1 MMYNLQKYSNR
12 FKNKISKSYTL
23 NWRLIIYQNDV
34 KSSKILFRQRK
45 HDPNSKKQKSS
56 ISLKYLSLIEVWL
69 SKFQNGVQSSEI
81 FKSIQI
87 LDPNSKKQKSLN
99 FLKYLSASI
108 EAFKISQW
116 CTIFKNSL
124 SITETRSKFQEVK
137 IFNFLKISF
146 SINWSLAFK
155 ISKWCT
161 IFKNSLST
169 TEARSKFQENL
180 RIPENSL
187 QRGLAPLKI
196 PNLKALLLG
205 FQKKGKITLTQRV
218 AKEPASHQPLH
229 HSRAAIQKS
238 SSDKNGNR
246 IVH

>member
-12 FKNKISKSYTL
+12 FKTKISKSYTL

-56 ISLKYLSLIEVWL
+56 ISLKYLSLIEAWL

-116 CTIFKNSL
+116 CTIFRNIRFKRIDSKEKFRNFIL
-124 SITETRSKFQEVK
+124 SIDPLTFDY
-137 IFNFLKISF
+137 L
-146 SINWSLAFK
+146 
-155 ISKWCT
+155 SKWCT

-169 TEARSKFQENL
+169 TETQSKFLIQVPRSKNL
-180 RIPENSL
+180 RIHEN
-187 QRGLAPLKI
+187 I
-196 PNLKALLLG
+196 
-205 FQKKGKITLTQRV
+205 FQY
-218 AKEPASHQPLH
+218 
-229 HSRAAIQKS
+229 
-238 SSDKNGNR
+238 
-246 IVH
+246 